1 MYVVDTMRS
10 LLSAHTLFL
19 QADDF
24 LEQAFA
30 TLHPIAFP
38 ALAHRVDQ
46 KSRSTP
52 KLMTGWSW
60 KVHVPVS
67 CPFGEMTPRQVL
79 YHFSEIPRTECSPA
93 VICSWMHLYWQLSF
107 KFFNTLTGAFWN
119 HPQSKTK
126 QNTNYWHSDTYLKIY
141 FWASPP
147 KSTDEWL
154 DGISDSV
161 GRSLSKP
168 RR

>member
-1 MYVVDTMRS
+1 MYVVDTMGS

-19 QADDF
+19 QAEDF

-60 KVHVPVS
+60 KVHVPAS

-79 YHFSEIPRTECSPA
+79 YHFSEIPRIPSSNLFMNAFILTA
-93 VICSWMHLYWQLSF
+93 
-107 KFFNTLTGAFWN
+107 FFQFFYTFTGAFWN

-126 QNTNYWHSDTYLKIY
+126 QNTNYWHSDTYLKVY

-154 DGISDSV
+154 DGISDSI
-161 GRSLSKP
+161 GMSLSKS

>member
-1 MYVVDTMRS
+1 MYVVDTMGS

-19 QADDF
+19 QAEDF

-60 KVHVPVS
+60 KVHVPAS

-79 YHFSEIPRTECSPA
+79 YHFSEIPRTEFSPA
-93 VICSWMHLYWQLSF
+93 VICS
-107 KFFNTLTGAFWN
+107 
-119 HPQSKTK
+119 
-126 QNTNYWHSDTYLKIY
+126 
-141 FWASPP
+141 
-147 KSTDEWL
+147 
-154 DGISDSV
+154 
-161 GRSLSKP
+161 
-168 RR
+168 